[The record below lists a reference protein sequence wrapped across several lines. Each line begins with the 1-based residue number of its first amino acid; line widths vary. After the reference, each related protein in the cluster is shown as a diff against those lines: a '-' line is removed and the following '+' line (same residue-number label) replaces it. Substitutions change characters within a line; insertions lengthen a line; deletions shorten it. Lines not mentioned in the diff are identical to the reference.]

1 MAYKGKP
8 KSAGSSGDISNT
20 IGRGRRERGQ
30 LVQEIEAATSLKF
43 AEDADSGSAKIGS
56 LVEQLEGLYQEREL
70 IQSHLGI
77 SDPHSVLELVQS
89 LEAQLAGFYSSQAEA
104 CQQPAHPAKPISH
117 DSLDRLQHIVG
128 KVRLLSAQRDDMES
142 QLIAL
147 YTDRETLTQ
156 VKAQREDME
165 SQLIALYTD
174 REKLMQELGSADP
187 DVICDNV
194 HSLSLQ
200 LSSLYEDR
208 ELFLKEFHTGDPTMV
223 IAEQKNV
230 LALIRVLEDDLKMA
244 A

>member
-147 YTDRETLTQ
+147 YTDRE
-156 VKAQREDME
+156 
-165 SQLIALYTD
+165 
-174 REKLMQELGSADP
+174 KLMQELGSADP